1 MLGRLAARA
10 DAGGALHDALTKHVL
25 AQARPPIV
33 KSAHYVKMLLFK
45 LLLAWS
51 RGFLRSPAQ
60 PRRRIDLALSWLS
73 AEYAAHPPELIAEKT
88 AELIADADEAPDE
101 GGVCRYDGIAR
112 VILGEFRAEL
122 APNDRAWT
130 SLVVEMPR
138 IPRSAW
144 ALFRRDCEG
153 GQGGEGEGG
162 GDGGGDDGCDGAAA
176 PAAASA
182 SAAAAAAAAETA
194 AAEAE
199 TAEAEAEAE
208 AAEAE
213 ASVPAEW
220 SPGERMTL
228 GLSTLR
234 DLAMK
239 RDGI

>member
-1 MLGRLAARA
+1 
-10 DAGGALHDALTKHVL
+10 
-25 AQARPPIV
+25 
-33 KSAHYVKMLLFK
+33 MLLK
-45 LLLAWS
+45 LSLTWS

-88 AELIADADEAPDE
+88 AELIADVDEAPGE

-112 VILGEFRAEL
+112 VILGDFRAEL

-153 GQGGEGEGG
+153 GQVGEGEGG
-162 GDGGGDDGCDGAAA
+162 GDGGGDDGGEGAAA
-176 PAAASA
+176 VVAGAEEAP
-182 SAAAAAAAAETA
+182 AAAAAEEEA
-194 AAEAE
+194 VEAE
-199 TAEAEAEAE
+199 EAS
-208 AAEAE
+208 

-234 DLAMK
+234 ELALK
-239 RDGI
+239 RDGT